1 MAYRTTLLH
10 DAVELER
17 AGEGCRRVPGGE
29 KKNSSDKR
37 TIELVCLPPA
47 VPLAAL
53 EPPLE
58 P

>member
-1 MAYRTTLLH
+1 MAYRNHLLH

-17 AGEGCRRVPGGE
+17 AGEDVGE
-29 KKNSSDKR
+29 FLERKQLR
-37 TIELVCLPPA
+37 QAPIELVCRPPA